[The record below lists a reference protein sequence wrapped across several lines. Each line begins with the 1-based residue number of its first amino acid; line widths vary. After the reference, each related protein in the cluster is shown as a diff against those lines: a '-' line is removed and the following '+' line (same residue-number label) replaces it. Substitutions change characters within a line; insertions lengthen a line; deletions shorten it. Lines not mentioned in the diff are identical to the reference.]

1 MLDGNLRGT
10 WNRQILRPVKSAE
23 SLVTLQRRENVDSQ
37 VEDDRKEDKKA
48 ASASRPISG
57 DSDDLAPLETVA
69 QGVGNMSSRRRGT
82 SQKGHERSN
91 SHDSYFE
98 RKLSAQF
105 NDEKSYSDTEKMDSS
120 LDLSEIQVNFEL
132 EENEMKIFAEDVLSN
147 SLGSD
152 LSKSPL
158 EEKQQL
164 LQQQQQQQQQQIL
177 RSPAPK
183 KSPKL
188 SSETE
193 AADDESPKTRSKMSF
208 REKLKRFTSPTP
220 VRQRGDSEVE
230 GMSEPEAA
238 NSSISTTKNDPVK
251 RTPSSIREKLVCA
264 LSPESLRRR
273 HTHVEGQT
281 LTTPIV
287 TSTADVSPKKKK
299 SSFSPGT
306 SPSTNLVKRS
316 KIEDANV
323 VTMASADN
331 DVTTANRNVTATT
344 LGIVDASSGSG
355 LQISPSIK
363 FIDSSMH
370 ESTDST
376 ITKSLN
382 AGLTIVIFVLVTNLC
397 YAVNCGPY
405 HIPINEVIPTNGG
418 IYLLME

>member
-344 LGIVDASSGSG
+344 LGIVDASSASG

-382 AGLTIVIFVLVTNLC
+382 AGLTIVVFVLVTNLC
-397 YAVNCGPY
+397 YAVNCGLY
-405 HIPINEVIPTNGG
+405 HIPFNEV

>member
-48 ASASRPISG
+48 GSASRPISG

-164 LQQQQQQQQQQIL
+164 LQQQQIL

-238 NSSISTTKNDPVK
+238 NSSISMTKNDPVK

-323 VTMASADN
+323 VTMASADI

-344 LGIVDASSGSG
+344 LGIVDASSASG

-382 AGLTIVIFVLVTNLC
+382 AGLTIVVFVLVTNLC
-397 YAVNCGPY
+397 YAVNCGLY
-405 HIPINEVIPTNGG
+405 HIPFNEV